1 MELIPIII
9 IISETLNSTLSGVIV
24 ALILEQHYLTSYGV
38 LCYAYN
44 LQSELPPRT
53 SFEVLLNLS
62 TFHSS
67 FILNSSFILKF
78 NSYVLQCYFIKV
90 NKER

>member
-9 IISETLNSTLSGVIV
+9 IISETLNSTPPGVIV
-24 ALILEQHYLTSYGV
+24 ALILEQHYLASYGV
-38 LCYAYN
+38 LCYIYN
-44 LQSELPPRT
+44 WQSELLPRT

-67 FILNSSFILKF
+67 FLLKF

-90 NKER
+90 NKEW